1 MEERVPSKNSPAG
14 AILHQPAYAIL
25 CMTWCIQSLDRNVSN
40 LKSVAVLRGLRNTLT
55 VFAANYG
62 LTFELGV
69 CKLWSVSVKT
79 NPQNLGLNPLTYQF
93 LVSSSMIPVAN

>member
-1 MEERVPSKNSPAG
+1 MLVRSATLGFQDQRTSMEERIPSKNNPAG

-62 LTFELGV
+62 LAFELGV
-69 CKLWSVSVKT
+69 RKL
-79 NPQNLGLNPLTYQF
+79 
-93 LVSSSMIPVAN
+93 